1 MLNATGDNNDV
12 IGQVVNLKY
21 CVMHQIE
28 CPASSRFTNYN
39 HENLCHITAGTV
51 KIQRYILFC
60 RIVKSAEQSKH
71 QLLVSSKYCL
81 HFLLTKF

>member
-1 MLNATGDNNDV
+1 MLNATVDSNDI
-12 IGQVVNLKY
+12 IGQVVNLKH

-28 CPASSRFTNYN
+28 RPATSMFANYN
-39 HENLCHITAGTV
+39 HENLCHNYCWNV

-71 QLLVSSKYCL
+71 QLLVQI
-81 HFLLTKF
+81 